1 LQEAALAIEVLE
13 ALNVHHKVQD
23 FETSQ
28 DELLYVLLTTCSDLR
43 VHGMHG
49 FEEVNNQQGYLVV
62 NLCSL
67 LLVRMEY
74 VFLVSL
80 IQSVQLKLNICHLIS
95 ADPLLRVQDV
105 SKLP

>member
-1 LQEAALAIEVLE
+1 M
-13 ALNVHHKVQD
+13 
-23 FETSQ
+23 
-28 DELLYVLLTTCSDLR
+28 LTTSSDLR

-49 FEEVNNQQGYLVV
+49 FEEVNNQQSYLVI

-80 IQSVQLKLNICHLIS
+80 IQSVQLKLNISNLIS

-105 SKLP
+105 SKLA